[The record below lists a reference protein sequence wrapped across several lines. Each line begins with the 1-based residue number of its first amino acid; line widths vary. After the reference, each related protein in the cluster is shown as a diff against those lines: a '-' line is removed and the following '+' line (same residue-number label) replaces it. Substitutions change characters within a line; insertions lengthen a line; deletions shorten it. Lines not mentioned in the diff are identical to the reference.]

1 MKMLDKGN
9 LPAVRLA
16 GRKRAVN
23 LIDWDLQLFA
33 LSNYNTDGFLAQF
46 LMHGIE
52 NKLTTEQLL
61 SMTGINSSRDL
72 SRIVERERRSGI
84 PILSTTKDGGG
95 YYLPAEDEERGFEEM
110 RTCLHQVDARALNAL
125 RSMKEIRRLLKLHDR
140 ECMDQT
146 TMEGVID
153 E

>member
-9 LPAVRLA
+9 LPAVRWA
-16 GRKRAVN
+16 GRKRAES
-23 LIDWDLQLFA
+23 LIVWDLQLFA
-33 LSNYNTDGFLAQF
+33 LTNYNTDGFLAQF

-52 NKLTTEQLL
+52 NKLTVSQLL
-61 SMTGINSSRDL
+61 TLTDIDSARDL
-72 SRIVERERRSGI
+72 SRVVERERRNGV

-95 YYLPAEDEERGFEEM
+95 YYLPSEDEERGYEEM

-125 RSMKEIRRLLKLHDR
+125 RSMKEIRRLLKIHDR
-140 ECMDQT
+140 ECVDQT
-146 TMEGVID
+146 AMEGVVD